1 MGLGVGIYADDGLG
15 IGVRDE
21 IGFEGRS
28 ADGQVWA
35 GLQHGVINV
44 RFIQNRS
51 YASQALGQGGVPQVL
66 NADGYFAA
74 GADMVN
80 EGLGQ
85 DAACTVVALAY
96 IRQAGVV
103 WACIGVGPDYRNTG
117 FQGAAYG
124 LVKCRWVGQG
134 GDDSVHARLDHVF
147 HDVNLLCHVKH
158 AGPGVGDADLHAGI
172 EGIDHGSGILSTLDQ
187 RNPEVDGRA
196 VGNDHKLQFL
206 DLRRGG

>member
-1 MGLGVGIYADDGLG
+1 MVEVEGEHGIEALYIWLLVDDELGVAIFDVLDGGGNQVPAAGDDLAFQAQVADYHAVGLGVGIYADDGLG

-117 FQGAAYG
+117 FQG
-124 LVKCRWVGQG
+124 
-134 GDDSVHARLDHVF
+134 
-147 HDVNLLCHVKH
+147 
-158 AGPGVGDADLHAGI
+158 
-172 EGIDHGSGILSTLDQ
+172 
-187 RNPEVDGRA
+187 
-196 VGNDHKLQFL
+196 
-206 DLRRGG
+206 